1 MQVTKVTWTYYHLF
15 DCVLW
20 FHTHILVGLARLV
33 FCTLVFSQEDN
44 NMKPNITFIQMGG
57 TIDKAYPKAIG
68 GYAFDIGEAAFIT
81 ILNDLQPSF
90 RFETNTICQKDSQD
104 ITIED
109 RQQLRDFIF
118 KSDCSKFVITHGT
131 DTMIETG
138 HFISTI
144 PKKTIVLTGSLKPA
158 AFKQSDAPIQL
169 GAAIAASQLLSD
181 GILHCNE
188 WDNKNQLDDIG
199 RDSTTGKFI

>member
-1 MQVTKVTWTYYHLF
+1 
-15 DCVLW
+15 
-20 FHTHILVGLARLV
+20 
-33 FCTLVFSQEDN
+33 
-44 NMKPNITFIQMGG
+44 MKSSITFIQMGG

-90 RFETNTICQKDSQD
+90 SFETKTICQKDSQD

-109 RQQLRDFIF
+109 RQQLRDLIF

-144 PKKTIVLTGSLKPA
+144 TKKTIVLTGSLNTGYQSGSQKPDLA
-158 AFKQSDAPIQL
+158 
-169 GAAIAASQLLSD
+169 
-181 GILHCNE
+181 
-188 WDNKNQLDDIG
+188 
-199 RDSTTGKFI
+199 R